1 MWCLVLIQESDIG
14 SGAGLKLR
22 DWNVIVGLA
31 RACSVELVL
40 CTATARIVVL
50 RRIARLSIIPAPRKV
65 AILPPPRR
73 RIFVSASGRI
83 RS

>member
-1 MWCLVLIQESDIG
+1 MRE
-14 SGAGLKLR
+14 LR